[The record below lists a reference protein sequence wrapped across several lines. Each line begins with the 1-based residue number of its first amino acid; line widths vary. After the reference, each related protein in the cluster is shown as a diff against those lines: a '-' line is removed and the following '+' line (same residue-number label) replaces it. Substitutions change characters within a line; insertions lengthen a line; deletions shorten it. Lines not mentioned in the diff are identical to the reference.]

1 MAKIEVVCGDC
12 KKVFRALEEDLD
24 ELVCPECEG
33 KLVPRG
39 PTAAAPDQAAPQASA
54 PAKQAEAAPQPPK
67 PAEKPPPQGQEPRAI
82 SGDKGD
88 AKGLEQV
95 ASAYEAILGQ
105 LDKVI
110 VGQKTVI
117 EEIVVAVLTGG
128 HCLLEGVPGLA
139 KTLLISSL
147 AEAMSLSF
155 KRIQF
160 TPDLLP
166 SDITGT
172 DIIQDDPETGKRGFK
187 FLPGPIFANII
198 LADEINRT
206 PPKTQAA
213 MLEAMQEKQVSIG
226 RTVHKLAEP
235 FFVLATQNP
244 LEQEGTYAL
253 PEAQQDRFL
262 FKIFVDYPSV
272 EEEREVVRRV
282 TERTFKRIEP
292 VLQAEDILAAQELVT
307 HVPVA
312 ETVVEYAARLVR
324 ATRLGGDEAL
334 DSVSKWIAW
343 GCGPRASISL
353 VAAAKARS
361 ILHGANCASCEDI
374 ACVAHPVMRHRF
386 AVNYAARAEGI
397 TTDTVIDRLLEEIPK
412 Y

>member
-1 MAKIEVVCGDC
+1 MAKIEVICKDC
-12 KKVFRALEEDLD
+12 QNLFRALEEDLD
-24 ELVCPECEG
+24 QLTCPECEG
-33 KLVPRG
+33 KLIPHDTNSKNTDSTKKQ
-39 PTAAAPDQAAPQASA
+39 PSA
-54 PAKQAEAAPQPPK
+54 NEQSVHK
-67 PAEKPPPQGQEPRAI
+67 I
-82 SGDKGD
+82 SNDTGD
-88 AKGLEQV
+88 AKGLAQI
-95 ASAYEAILGQ
+95 ASAYESIIKQ
-105 LDKVI
+105 LKKVI

-117 EEIVVAVLTGG
+117 DEIVIALLTGG

-187 FLPGPIFANII
+187 FLSGPIFANII

-226 RTVHKLAEP
+226 GTIHKLSEP

-262 FKIFVDYPSV
+262 LKIFVDYPSSD
-272 EEEREVVRRV
+272 EEKSIIRKV
-282 TERTFKRIEP
+282 TERQFEKIEP
-292 VLQAEDILAAQELVT
+292 VLHPEDILAAQELIT
-307 HVPVA
+307 QVPVA
-312 ETVVEYAARLVR
+312 DTVVDFAAKLVR
-324 ATRLGGDEAL
+324 ATRVNTDDAL
-334 DSVSKWIAW
+334 DSISKWIAW

-353 VAAAKARS
+353 ISAAKAWS
-361 ILHGANCASCEDI
+361 VLQGADCASCEDV
-374 ACVAHPVMRHRF
+374 ARVAHPVMRHRF

-397 TTDTVIDRLLEEIPK
+397 TTDTIVDKLLDEIPK